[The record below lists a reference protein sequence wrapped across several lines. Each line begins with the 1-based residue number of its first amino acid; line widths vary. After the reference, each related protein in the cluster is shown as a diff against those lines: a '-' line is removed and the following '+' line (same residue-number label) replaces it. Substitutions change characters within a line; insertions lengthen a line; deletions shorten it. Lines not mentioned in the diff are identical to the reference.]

1 MKLPIRSNR
10 IGRAQGS
17 SSLIVR
23 FSVVTGI
30 ALLAVAMVSMFVS
43 HSLERSALLA
53 DLEKETT
60 RAADLLAQNV
70 ASSMFTFNKDNI
82 SATVTAFASD
92 PAIRFIELK
101 DTSGKVS
108 ASSGQPQPNSTI
120 TVTRPI
126 KFDKKEVVGSVTL
139 AMSTASVD
147 EALSRDWWNVVIREI
162 AGLVLLALVLTALL
176 RREIVRPIS
185 LVADRLKDIA
195 QGDGDLTKR
204 IDYDAGNEIGEV
216 ARGFNQFVDKLAPV
230 IARVHT
236 TANSLSNASDQVSAS
251 AQSLSRGTSEQAA
264 SVQETTA
271 SLEQMNAS
279 ISQNADNS
287 RQMEKMATEGASEMA
302 QCSQIVAE
310 AVNAM
315 KSITDKISIVE
326 EIAYQTNLLA
336 LNAAIEAARAGEHGK
351 GFAVVASEVRKL
363 AERSQAAAQEI
374 SALTSNSVNTAERAG
389 QALNAL
395 VPVIRKTAELV
406 QEVATASRE
415 QATGVAQVN
424 RAMTQVDQVTQLNA
438 AAAEEL
444 SATAETMNSQANELK
459 QLMAR
464 FKVSE
469 MESSHERYPAA
480 LDRDA
485 VAEQPHPAR
494 AQVEI
499 RNTAPR
505 KLAPHV
511 RISPAPSEKD
521 DYRPF

>member
-1 MKLPIRSNR
+1 MQLFNRSNR

-17 SSLIVR
+17 NSLIMR

-43 HSLERSALLA
+43 HLLERTALLA
-53 DLEKETT
+53 ELEKQTV

-70 ASSMFTFNKDNI
+70 ASSMFTFNKDNVN
-82 SATVTAFASD
+82 ATVTAFASD

-108 ASSGQPQPNSTI
+108 ASKGEAHPNGTI

-126 KFDKKEVVGSVTL
+126 KFDKKELVGSVTL
-139 AMSTASVD
+139 AMSTASVN
-147 EALSRDWWNVVIREI
+147 EALSRDWWNIVAREI
-162 AGLVLLALVLTALL
+162 AGLVLLALVLAALL

-204 IDYDAGNEIGEV
+204 IDYDARNEIGEV
-216 ARGFNQFVDKLAPV
+216 ARWFNQFVDKLAPV
-230 IARVHT
+230 IAQVHS

-251 AQSLSRGTSEQAA
+251 AQSLSRGTSEQAS
-264 SVQETTA
+264 SVEETTA

-287 RQMEKMATEGASEMA
+287 KQMEKMATEGAHEMS
-302 QCSQIVAE
+302 QCGQIVAE

-389 QALNAL
+389 QALSAL

-424 RAMTQVDQVTQLNA
+424 RAMTQVDQVTQVNA

-444 SATAETMNSQANELK
+444 SATSETMNAQASDLK

-464 FKVSE
+464 FKVRE
-469 MESSHERYPAA
+469 MESSSKSSPAVPN
-480 LDRDA
+480 RNGR
-485 VAEQPHPAR
+485 AEQPHPAR
-494 AQVEI
+494 SLVEI
-499 RNTAPR
+499 RNTMPR
-505 KLAPHV
+505 KSPPPV
-511 RISPAPSEKD
+511 RIAPAPDEKG
-521 DYRPF
+521 DYRAF

>member
-1 MKLPIRSNR
+1 MQLTNLSNM
-10 IGRAQGS
+10 IGRTLGS
-17 SSLIVR
+17 SSLIMR

-30 ALLAVAMVSMFVS
+30 ALLAVAMGSMFVS
-43 HSLERSALLA
+43 HFLERRALLA
-53 DLEKETT
+53 DLEKQTA

-70 ASSMFTFNKDNI
+70 ASSMFTFNKDHIN
-82 SATVTAFASD
+82 ATITAFASD

-108 ASSGQPQPNSTI
+108 ASSGHNHPNSMI

-126 KFDKKEVVGSVTL
+126 KFDNKELVGSVTL

-147 EALSRDWWNVVIREI
+147 ESLSRDWWNIVMREI
-162 AGLVLLALVLTALL
+162 AGLVLLALVLTVLL
-176 RREIVRPIS
+176 RREIVRPINS
-185 LVADRLKDIA
+185 LADRLKDIA

-204 IDYDAGNEIGEV
+204 IDYDARNEIGEV
-216 ARGFNQFVDKLAPV
+216 ARWFNQFVDKLAPV
-230 IARVHT
+230 IAQVRT
-236 TANSLSNASDQVSAS
+236 TANSLSSASDQVSAS

-264 SVQETTA
+264 SVQETTS

-287 RQMEKMATEGASEMA
+287 RQMEKMATEGAYEMA
-302 QCSQIVAE
+302 QCSQIVAD
-310 AVNAM
+310 AVDAM

-374 SALTSNSVNTAERAG
+374 SSLTSTSVSTAERAG
-389 QALNAL
+389 EALKAL
-395 VPVIRKTAELV
+395 VPTIRKTAEMV

-415 QATGVAQVN
+415 QSTGVSQVN
-424 RAMTQVDQVTQLNA
+424 RAMAQVDQVTQHNA

-444 SATAETMNSQANELK
+444 SATAETMNSQASELQ

-464 FKVSE
+464 FKVSG
-469 MESSHERYPAA
+469 MESRRDSTPA
-480 LDRDA
+480 LDRNT
-485 VAEQPHPAR
+485 PSAR
-494 AQVEI
+494 PRPPRPQVVMSNAPTRESAQRVKF
-499 RNTAPR
+499 P
-505 KLAPHV
+505 
-511 RISPAPSEKD
+511 PAPSAKD
-521 DYRPF
+521 DYRAF

>member
-1 MKLPIRSNR
+1 MPLANRSIG
-10 IGRAQGS
+10 IGRARGS
-17 SSLIVR
+17 SSLIMR
-23 FSVVTGI
+23 FSVITGI
-30 ALLAVAMVSMFVS
+30 ALLALALVSMFIS
-43 HSLERSALLA
+43 HFLERTALLTE
-53 DLEKETT
+53 LEKQTA

-82 SATVTAFASD
+82 SATLAAFASD

-101 DTSGKVS
+101 DISGKVS
-108 ASSGQPQPNSTI
+108 GSSGQNYPNATI

-126 KFDKKEVVGSVTL
+126 KFDKKELVGSVTL

-147 EALSRDWWNVVIREI
+147 ETLSRDWWNIVVREI
-162 AGLVLLALVLTALL
+162 AGLALLALVLTVLL

-185 LVADRLKDIA
+185 LLADRLKDIA

-204 IDYDAGNEIGEV
+204 IDYDARNEIGEV
-216 ARGFNQFVDKLAPV
+216 AHWFNQFVDKLAPV
-230 IARVHT
+230 IAQVRT
-236 TANSLSNASDQVSAS
+236 TANSLSSASDQVSAS

-287 RQMEKMATEGASEMA
+287 KQMEKMATEGAYEMA
-302 QCSQIVAE
+302 QCDQIVAD

-315 KSITDKISIVE
+315 KLITDKISIVE

-374 SALTSNSVNTAERAG
+374 SSLTSNSVSTAERAG
-389 QALNAL
+389 ESLRAL
-395 VPVIRKTAELV
+395 VATIRKTAELV

-424 RAMTQVDQVTQLNA
+424 RAMTQVDQVTQHNA

-444 SATAETMNSQANELK
+444 SATAETMNSQANELQ

-464 FKVSE
+464 FKVSK
-469 MESSHERYPAA
+469 MESSRE
-480 LDRDA
+480 
-485 VAEQPHPAR
+485 
-494 AQVEI
+494 
-499 RNTAPR
+499 
-505 KLAPHV
+505 
-511 RISPAPSEKD
+511 S
-521 DYRPF
+521 